1 MPVPR
6 VILVD
11 DNPEFMER
19 ARTLLVQ
26 DFNVIASFE
35 DGYSFLNAW
44 STLKPD
50 IVVSDISMPPISGLD
65 LARTL
70 GEQGYSGPIVFLTI
84 HNEQDFVCA
93 ALAAGASGYVLK
105 SHMNSELLP
114 ALNAVLSGKK
124 FLSTSISHSH

>member
-19 ARTLLVQ
+19 TRTLLVQ
-26 DFNVIASFE
+26 NFNVIASFE
-35 DGYSFLNAW
+35 DGYSLLNAW
-44 STLKPD
+44 STLRPD

-70 GEQGYSGPIVFLTI
+70 AEQGYSGPIVFLTI
-84 HNEQDFVCA
+84 HNEQDFVSA
-93 ALAAGASGYVLK
+93 ALAAGASG
-105 SHMNSELLP
+105 
-114 ALNAVLSGKK
+114 
-124 FLSTSISHSH
+124 

>member
-1 MPVPR
+1 LR
-6 VILVD
+6 
-11 DNPEFMER
+11 
-19 ARTLLVQ
+19 
-26 DFNVIASFE
+26 
-35 DGYSFLNAW
+35 
-44 STLKPD
+44 PD

-70 GEQGYSGPIVFLTI
+70 AEQGYSGPIVFLTI
-84 HNEQDFVCA
+84 HNEQDFVSA